1 MREIRNHQINF
12 VVNET
17 EYRLIK
23 DKMGLMG
30 ILNLSGYLRKMAID
44 GYIINFDI
52 PELKEI
58 IRLLRYASNNIN
70 QIAMNVNATGVIYQN
85 EINEIQEKQSDLW
98 KLLNTV
104 EDNFSKLK

>member
-1 MREIRNHQINF
+1 
-12 VVNET
+12 
-17 EYRLIK
+17 
-23 DKMGLMG
+23 MGLMG

-70 QIAMNVNATGVIYQN
+70 QIAINVNATGVIYQN

-104 EDNFSKLK
+104 VGNFSKFK